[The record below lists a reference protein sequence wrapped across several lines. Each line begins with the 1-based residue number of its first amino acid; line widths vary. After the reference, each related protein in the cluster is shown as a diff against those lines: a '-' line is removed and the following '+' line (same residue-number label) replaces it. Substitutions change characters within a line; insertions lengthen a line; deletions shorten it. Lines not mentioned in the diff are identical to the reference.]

1 MGLPAGQQR
10 VLDGME
16 RTLQSCEPKLTA
28 MFAIFARLTKDET
41 TPRIEALDGRWF
53 SRGRG
58 RWQLAAGHRG
68 TAARIVLI
76 PVLLASV
83 VAVIV
88 LGGLTTP
95 AGRTCS
101 LVRQTAVAAPAARAW
116 ICPAAAA
123 HH

>member
-1 MGLPAGQQR
+1 
-10 VLDGME
+10 ME
-16 RTLQSCEPKLTA
+16 RALQACEPKLAA
-28 MFAIFARLTKDET
+28 MFAIFARLTKDDT
-41 TPRIEALDGRWF
+41 APRTEALDGRWF
-53 SRGRG
+53 LRDRI
-58 RWQLAAGHRG
+58 RRQLAAGHRG

-83 VAVIV
+83 VVVIV

-101 LVRQTAVAAPAARAW
+101 LVRQAAAAAPAARAW
-116 ICPAAAA
+116 ICPAATT

>member
-16 RTLQSCEPKLTA
+16 RALQACEPKLTA

-53 SRGRG
+53 SRDRI
-58 RWQLAAGHRG
+58 RWQAAGHRG

-95 AGRTCS
+95 AGRACN
-101 LVRQTAVAAPAARAW
+101 LVRQSAAAAPAARAW